1 MADRRTEIIRNLKKE
16 GEKTVAYFKGFSPDE
31 LEVTVYTEEVQ
42 WTVRQVL
49 AHFITI
55 ERSMQWLFNNILA
68 GGPGAPED
76 FDIQRF
82 NRTQPAKL
90 DGIAMDELIRQFEIV
105 RKDTVEIVEN
115 MQEADLDRAGRHAF
129 FGDGNLDRFIR
140 WAYEHAHLHQNDIHS
155 VLRNKGLSQK

>member
-1 MADRRTEIIRNLKKE
+1 MPDRRTDIIRNLKKE
-16 GEKTVAYFKGFSPDE
+16 GEETVAFFKAFSPAE
-31 LEVTVYTEEVQ
+31 LEVTVYTEEVH

-49 AHFITI
+49 AHFVTI

-90 DGIAMDELIRQFEIV
+90 DGLAMEGLIRQFEIV
-105 RKDTVEIVEN
+105 RKDTVVIVEH
-115 MQEADLDRAGRHAF
+115 MEDDDLDRTGRHAF
-129 FGDGNLDRFIR
+129 FGNGNLERFIR
-140 WAYEHAHLHQNDIHS
+140 WAYEHARLHQDDIRK
-155 VLRNKGLSQK
+155 VLKEKGFGEK

>member
-1 MADRRTEIIRNLKKE
+1 MDDRRNEIIHNLRKE
-16 GEKTVAYFKGFSPDE
+16 GKETVAFFKGFSPSE
-31 LEVTVYTEEVQ
+31 LEVTVYTEEVD

-49 AHFITI
+49 AHFVTI

-90 DGIAMDELIRQFEIV
+90 DGMAMDELIRRFEIV
-105 RKDTVEIVEN
+105 RRDTVVIVEN
-115 MQEADLDRAGRHAF
+115 MKDDDLDRTGRHAF
-129 FGDGNLDRFIR
+129 FGKGKLERFIR
-140 WAYEHAHLHQNDIHS
+140 WAYEHARLHQDDIRR
-155 VLRNKGLSQK
+155 VLNEKGFGEK

>member
-1 MADRRTEIIRNLKKE
+1 MADRRTDIIRSLKEK
-16 GEKTVAYFKGFSPDE
+16 GEETVAFFKDLSPAE
-31 LEVTVYTEEVQ
+31 LEVIVYTEEVQ

-49 AHFITI
+49 AHFVTI

-90 DGIAMDELIRQFEIV
+90 DDLAMDELIRRFEIV
-105 RKDTVEIVEN
+105 RRDTVAIAEN
-115 MQEADLDRAGRHAF
+115 MEDVDLDRTGRHAF
-129 FGDGNLDRFIR
+129 FGDGNLERFIR
-140 WAYEHAHLHQNDIHS
+140 WAYEHARLHQNDIS
-155 VLRNKGLSQK
+155 KVLNEKGFGEK

>member
-1 MADRRTEIIRNLKKE
+1 MKNRRDEIIRNLKKE
-16 GEKTVAYFKGFSPDE
+16 GAETVAFFQAFSPEE

-49 AHFITI
+49 AHFVTI

-90 DGIAMDELIRQFEIV
+90 DSVPMDELIRQFEAV
-105 RKDTVEIVEN
+105 RNDTVAIVQN
-115 MQEADLDRAGRHAF
+115 MEEADLDRTGRHAW
-129 FGDGNLDRFIR
+129 FGNGKLGRFIR
-140 WAYEHAHLHQNDIHS
+140 WAYEHVRLHQDDIREA
-155 VLRNKGLSQK
+155 LRKKGFDQK